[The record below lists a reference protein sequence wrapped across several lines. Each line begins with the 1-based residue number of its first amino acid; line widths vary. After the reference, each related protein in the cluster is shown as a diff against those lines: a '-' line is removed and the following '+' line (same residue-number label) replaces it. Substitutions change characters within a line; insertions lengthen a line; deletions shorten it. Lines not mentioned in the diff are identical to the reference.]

1 MGGPVIYEFM
11 ETGFIT
17 KVPSALLAT
26 GLMIISFLSLFTGL
40 ILDTVVMN
48 QKKDYELQLQGFYAN
63 YKK

>member
-1 MGGPVIYEFM
+1 IYEFM

>member
-1 MGGPVIYEFM
+1 M